1 MAEEKYKPKETED
14 EIEIEDSK
22 EKVKKKLIIKNI
34 KFDPRQINDVESEN
48 PE

>member
-1 MAEEKYKPKETED
+1 MAEEKYKQIETED

-48 PE
+48 SE

>member
-1 MAEEKYKPKETED
+1 MAEEKYKPIETED

-48 PE
+48 SE